1 MSFPPLPD
9 DWRRRLEAYS
19 GTADSTGQSDAFVL
33 HLQAPG
39 LPALFVKTE
48 EIHPLSELC
57 GEAERLRW
65 LAAAGMAC
73 APVLCETSAAGR
85 HWLLLGAVEGSNLE
99 AALLPPRA
107 KVRLMAEALRR
118 LHDSDTRHCP
128 FDHRAARRIA
138 RAKARMDAG
147 LVDEDDVDDEHK
159 GMSAAELFALL
170 QARRPAQEDL
180 VLTHGDACL
189 PNLMVNGGEF
199 SGFIDCGRLGIADR
213 WQDLALATREIAG
226 ELGAEWGDVF
236 LADYGV
242 RFDAERASFY
252 RLLDEFF

>member
-9 DWRRRLEAYS
+9 SWRGRLEAYA
-19 GTADSTGQSDAFVL
+19 GVADSTGQSGACVL
-33 HLQAPG
+33 RLQAPG

-65 LAAAGMAC
+65 LASTGIPC

-85 HWLLLGAVEGSNLE
+85 NWLLLGALPGSDME

-107 KVRLMAEALRR
+107 KVSLMAQALRR
-118 LHDSDTRHCP
+118 LHETDITHCP

-147 LVDEDDVDDEHK
+147 LVDEADFDDEHS

-170 QARRPAQEDL
+170 QARRPMQEDL
-180 VLTHGDACL
+180 VLAHGDACL
-189 PNLMVNGGEF
+189 PNLMVDGADF
-199 SGFIDCGRLGIADR
+199 TGFIDCGRLGIADR
-213 WQDLALATREIAG
+213 WQDLALATREIGG
-226 ELGAEWGDVF
+226 ELGAEWVEVF

-242 RFDAERASFY
+242 RFDAGRASFY